1 MSHLK
6 DPTTQ
11 YYTGEYPKQKQP
23 TPGIQ
28 AKMTPVPDCGEK
40 TYVGSGRLKD
50 RKALVTGGDSG
61 IGRAAAIAYARE
73 GADVAISYLP
83 VEEEDAQDVKKIIE
97 ECGRK
102 AVLLPGDLSDEKF
115 ARSLVHEAHKA
126 LGGLD
131 IMALVAGKQVAI
143 PDIADL
149 TSEQFQKTFA
159 INVFALF
166 WLTQEAIPLLPKG
179 ASIITTSSIQ
189 AYQPSPHLLDYAAT
203 KAAILNYSRGLAKQ
217 VAEKGIRVNIV
228 APGPIWTAL
237 QISGGQT
244 QDKIP
249 QFGQKT
255 PMKRAGQPA
264 ETGPCICLSGK
275 SGVELR
281 HRRSAWRVRRRA
293 FRLKKCPV
301 VKSNRASFLFC
312 FGSFFAD
319 QTYLQVTRLMQR
331 IHYLHQRL
339 VIDGFV
345 RSEEDGGVFLAF
357 G

>member
-166 WLTQEAIPLLPKG
+166 WLTRKRSPATERCKYHHHFVNP
-179 ASIITTSSIQ
+179 

-249 QFGQKT
+249 QFGQQT

-264 ETGPCICLSGK
+264 ELAPVYVYLASQESSYVTAEVH
-275 SGVELR
+275 GV
-281 HRRSAWRVRRRA
+281 
-293 FRLKKCPV
+293 C
-301 VKSNRASFLFC
+301 
-312 FGSFFAD
+312 
-319 QTYLQVTRLMQR
+319 
-331 IHYLHQRL
+331 
-339 VIDGFV
+339 
-345 RSEEDGGVFLAF
+345 GGEHL

>member
-1 MSHLK
+1 M
-6 DPTTQ
+6 
-11 YYTGEYPKQKQP
+11 
-23 TPGIQ
+23 
-28 AKMTPVPDCGEK
+28 
-40 TYVGSGRLKD
+40 
-50 RKALVTGGDSG
+50 
-61 IGRAAAIAYARE
+61 
-73 GADVAISYLP
+73 
-83 VEEEDAQDVKKIIE
+83 KKIIE

-264 ETGPCICLSGK
+264 ELAPVYVYGK

-281 HRRSAWRVRRRA
+281 HRRSARCLRRRA
-293 FRLKKCPV
+293 RFKKMPGCEKQPGIIFISALAVSSPTRPIFR
-301 VKSNRASFLFC
+301 
-312 FGSFFAD
+312 
-319 QTYLQVTRLMQR
+319 
-331 IHYLHQRL
+331 
-339 VIDGFV
+339 
-345 RSEEDGGVFLAF
+345 
-357 G
+357 